1 MTPKASAPPQSMG
14 LTTVEKSSGFTWPP
28 VGTQMDSSGPS
39 NHHIRRPNGGQRKD
53 CPVLQSRTGH
63 HHLERYYARRSRRT
77 QDSSSAEAA
86 RLLLPGD
93 DSLVFVSFHNYGD
106 PSTSHSH
113 QTGFTAAPQGEMIM
127 NSKQVVLITGSSTG
141 FGRLFAD
148 TLARKGHTVFATMR
162 NPGGRNAKNAA
173 EIRALA
179 EKDSLPIHVL
189 ELDVTDDASVE
200 RAANAAVAKA
210 GRIDVAINNAGYY
223 LSGLEE
229 AVTTEQAQRLMD
241 TNFLGPV
248 RVNRAVLPHMRRQRS
263 GVLMHISSGAGRVV
277 LPSAGF
283 YCASKFA
290 MEALAEAYSYE
301 LAGQGIESVIV
312 EPGAYETAVFG
323 NTVRAADEART
334 VTYGVVKEMPAKVS
348 TALASGAG
356 NAQEV
361 ADVVLRIVETPAGEK
376 QMRYLVSRVS
386 LGVDQINALSR
397 QVQANLLEGFGIA
410 ADTRFLKGKAAS
422 SV

>member
-1 MTPKASAPPQSMG
+1 
-14 LTTVEKSSGFTWPP
+14 
-28 VGTQMDSSGPS
+28 
-39 NHHIRRPNGGQRKD
+39 
-53 CPVLQSRTGH
+53 
-63 HHLERYYARRSRRT
+63 
-77 QDSSSAEAA
+77 
-86 RLLLPGD
+86 
-93 DSLVFVSFHNYGD
+93 
-106 PSTSHSH
+106 
-113 QTGFTAAPQGEMIM
+113 M

-141 FGRLFAD
+141 FGRLFTE

-162 NPGGRNAKNAA
+162 DLGGRNAKNVS

-179 EKDSLPIHVL
+179 EKESLPIHVL
-189 ELDVTDDASVE
+189 ELDVTNDASVE
-200 RAANAAVAKA
+200 RAVNAAIAKA
-210 GRIDVAINNAGYY
+210 SRIDVAINNAGYY

-290 MEALAEAYSYE
+290 LEALAEAYSYE
-301 LAGQGIESVIV
+301 LAAQGIESVIV
-312 EPGAYETAVFG
+312 EPGQYETPVFG

-334 VTYGVVKEMPAKVS
+334 NTYGAAKEIPAKVNAALSS
-348 TALASGAG
+348 TAG

-361 ADVVLRIVETPAGEK
+361 ADAVLRIIETPAGER
-376 QMRYLVSRVS
+376 QLRYFVSPQDFG
-386 LGVDQINALSR
+386 LNEINALSK
-397 QVQANLLEGFGIA
+397 QVQAKVIEAFGLA
-410 ADTRFLKGKAAS
+410 ADTKFLKGRAAGT
-422 SV
+422 V